1 MTFRD
6 WAEANGE
13 NPKADITGWLDQHPE
28 HLAAIKE
35 AIDSGYS
42 WAQATRFAVSRGA
55 PAIKH
60 DSLRRAVLGR

>member
-13 NPKADITGWLDQHPE
+13 TPKADIIGWLDQHPE
-28 HLAAIKE
+28 HLAAIRE
-35 AIDSGYS
+35 GIEQGYS

-60 DSLRRAVLGR
+60 DSLRRAVLCR